1 MYIKVIEEQEA
12 NVLLLSR
19 SQAKRLLSRFEKFEE
34 VMLDFKDVQTI
45 GQAFADEIFRVFAL
59 QHPEVSIIAINT
71 TPEVQQMINRAKS
84 HR

>member
-19 SQAKRLLSRFEKFEE
+19 SQAKRLLARFEKFEE

-59 QHPEVSIIAINT
+59 QHPEVKIIAINT